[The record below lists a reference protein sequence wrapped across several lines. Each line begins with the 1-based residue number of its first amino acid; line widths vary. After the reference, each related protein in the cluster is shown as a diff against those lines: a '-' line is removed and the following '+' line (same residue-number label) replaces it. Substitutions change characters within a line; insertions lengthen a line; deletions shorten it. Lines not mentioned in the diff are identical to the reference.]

1 MRRLKEVIDMT
12 DYLYETTKTNDV
24 RILTDVIAEKK
35 QTIQVIFEELSRI
48 TRDIHVP
55 DIPLDHLDR

>member
-1 MRRLKEVIDMT
+1 MT

-55 DIPLDHLDR
+55 DIPLDLLDR